1 MMCRTAYVS
10 ILQFSKATP
19 SSSKYSFRLV
29 SELKSTFLTLLG
41 GKRGCRWKG
50 ISNEVLMVAAVNRVR
65 VKEISLQFRFSS
77 SENLNLQ
84 RYG

>member
-10 ILQFSKATP
+10 ILQFSKTIP
-19 SSSKYSFRLV
+19 PSSKYSFRLV

-41 GKRGCRWKG
+41 GKRGFRWDS
-50 ISNEVLMVAAVNRVR
+50 ISNKILMVAAINRVR
-65 VKEISLQFRFSS
+65 VKKISLQFRFSS
-77 SENLNLQ
+77 EYENLQ